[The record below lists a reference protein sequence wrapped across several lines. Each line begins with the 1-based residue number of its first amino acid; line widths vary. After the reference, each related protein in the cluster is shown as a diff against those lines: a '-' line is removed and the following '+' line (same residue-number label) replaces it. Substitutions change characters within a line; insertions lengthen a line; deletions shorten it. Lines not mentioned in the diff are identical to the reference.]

1 MTKKNEIKLIKSSR
15 VFDSK
20 GNVSID
26 NGALL
31 IEDDQI
37 VQIGRE
43 EDIKVPEGA
52 IATEYNYEDATVLPG
67 LVDCHVHLIGI
78 PDGRAG
84 DETAVESDELL
95 TLQAAKNARIH
106 LYSGVTTIR
115 DCGAKNKTTFM

>member
-20 GNVSID
+20 GNVSIE

-52 IATEYNYEDATVLPG
+52 ITTES
-67 LVDCHVHLIGI
+67 
-78 PDGRAG
+78 R
-84 DETAVESDELL
+84 
-95 TLQAAKNARIH
+95 
-106 LYSGVTTIR
+106 LYYVRS
-115 DCGAKNKTTFM
+115 A